1 MIKIIANWK
10 MYLTIRQSRELA
22 AQVKQWWQEAKCPN
36 VELVICPSDVAMRDV
51 ADHLSGSTVQL
62 GAQHLSLSPTL
73 GAFTGQSSA
82 QQLREAGAS
91 HVLLGHSELRQF
103 FHVTDS
109 MIRQQVA
116 VAAKQR
122 LHPVICVGET
132 LAEREHGRTDSVV
145 VSQLHAV
152 LEGVTW
158 PSNGLSVAYEPR
170 WAIGTQKP
178 VDPKEAGRVLDLI
191 KHTLREFFGD
201 LRAQDASVLYGGSVD
216 EKNAKDFLAQET
228 VSGLLIG
235 SASTKPEVL
244 HCIVEQLQADYCK
257 R

>member
-1 MIKIIANWK
+1 
-10 MYLTIRQSRELA
+10 MYLTVRQSRELA
-22 AQVKQWWQEAKCPN
+22 AQVKQWWEQAKCTN
-36 VELVICPSDVAMRDV
+36 VELVLCPSDVAMRDV
-51 ADHLSGSTVQL
+51 ADHLSGSTVKL
-62 GAQHLSLSPTL
+62 GSQNLSLSPAL
-73 GAFTGQSSA
+73 GAFTGQTSA
-82 QQLREAGAS
+82 QQLQEAGAS

-103 FHVTDS
+103 FHVTDL
-109 MIRQQVA
+109 MVRQQVQ

-145 VSQLHAV
+145 VSQLHAI
-152 LEGVTW
+152 LEDVTW
-158 PSNGLSVAYEPR
+158 PSSGLSVAYEPR

-191 KHTLREFFGD
+191 KHTLREFFGE

-216 EKNAKDFLAQET
+216 AGNARDFLEQET

-235 SASTKPEVL
+235 SASTKPEIL
-244 HCIVEQLQADYCK
+244 RRIVEQLQADYCK